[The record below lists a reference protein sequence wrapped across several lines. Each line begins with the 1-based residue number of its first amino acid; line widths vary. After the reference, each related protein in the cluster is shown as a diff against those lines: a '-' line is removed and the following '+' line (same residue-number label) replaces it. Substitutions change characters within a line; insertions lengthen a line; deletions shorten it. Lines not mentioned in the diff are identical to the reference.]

1 MAIQYLGF
9 RIKRLRG
16 GEDHSSIDLDERS
29 RSSLPVVKIKISDND
44 LANLRSKINITALIL
59 IFSYG
64 ATGQDVAQEWRE
76 TKQKLSRTRPPHKL
90 LLSLPQFPV

>member
-1 MAIQYLGF
+1 M
-9 RIKRLRG
+9 RG
-16 GEDHSSIDLDERS
+16 GEDHSSIDLDKRS

-64 ATGQDVAQEWRE
+64 ATGQDVAKNGE
-76 TKQKLSRTRPPHKL
+76 KLSN
-90 LLSLPQFPV
+90 S